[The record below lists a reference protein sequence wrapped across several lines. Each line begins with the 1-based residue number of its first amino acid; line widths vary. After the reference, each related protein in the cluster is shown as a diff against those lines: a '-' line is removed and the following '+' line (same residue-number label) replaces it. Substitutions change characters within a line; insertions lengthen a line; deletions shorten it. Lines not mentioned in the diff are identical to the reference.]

1 MVRMPPPLCADQEF
15 NHWKA
20 PAMFNTATPS
30 NTAPASLGSTL
41 FAIIE
46 MLLMVDLRDEL
57 VAENQDAQVDGGY
70 QYGL

>member
-1 MVRMPPPLCADQEF
+1 
-15 NHWKA
+15 
-20 PAMFNTATPS
+20 MFNTATPS